1 MFSKKE
7 FAIVSNLRFITRA
20 IFLCSVE
27 LSMKKASQ
35 PRGLFYKIIQ
45 HKNVLIKVLSKLVAD
60 DILYFI
66 PEKLF

>member
-1 MFSKKE
+1 
-7 FAIVSNLRFITRA
+7 
-20 IFLCSVE
+20 
-27 LSMKKASQ
+27 MKNASQ

-45 HKNVLIKVLSKLVAD
+45 YKDVLIKVLSKLVAD